1 MAFSSIS
8 AANAASSTSSIY
20 GNRNVITGL
29 ASGMDTESMIENAVS
44 GIKMKIANL
53 NKQSTKLTW
62 KQDAYRSIIDKM
74 VNFTQKYTSYASS
87 TNLASQSFFNSAS
100 KVTANGEFADK
111 ISATGRTSS
120 DVKILGVQRLATSAT
135 YRVSGLGGS
144 AAAEGAPSITAAN
157 AIDLNAKQRLSNVA
171 GSMTIKYGGS
181 RSFDI
186 DFDDLEIY
194 ENQGEFVDAINKKLG
209 DINVINSAGETVKA
223 SSMVKVEFT
232 YDGIVFSDRQ
242 NAGNSVGVTSVSGKL
257 ADTLGIDTSEK
268 PSVIKMAGNLVN
280 DEGTVGEYLSGK
292 EVTINLDGKQKTITL
307 PKYEKPEASK
317 EKDAAKSFVNG
328 IQEQL
333 DKAFG
338 KDKIKVSNEAAD
350 STGKEN
356 FKLKLETANGSTM
369 SISSKVGKPLGF
381 NSDKDATYV
390 DNSKTLGD
398 ILTKDRMAK
407 YDKSA
412 AEGDVREIAATETTP
427 AYHVDSKGHKVAK
440 DNDKWYRVDEDG
452 AFLHDFKMNGE
463 TVGQFSENTAM
474 ETVINTINNSAAG
487 VNVSYSKTTNEFLLT
502 AKESGS
508 VGKIEFDN
516 DFAKDLFVGENV
528 SEEELAKR
536 YTEGQDAV
544 LSMEVN
550 GKTYDGITRSSNSFE
565 VDGLNITLKGTF
577 GEYTEGTNKLVSTD
591 AAKEKAV
598 TFTSGTDTD
607 KVVDTIKS
615 FVEDYNAMVTEIKDA
630 YTTMPAYKNKS
641 SYTKYEPLT
650 EEEAE
655 GMTETAIKNYEEK
668 AKQGILFGDRNLN
681 ALYNKLRSN
690 ISSNAIDG
698 SNLNDIG
705 LSTSYSN
712 GITTL
717 SLDESKLRAVLESN
731 PDRVKEA
738 FTKTVEGGASSNG
751 LMANLKTTLDTYAKT
766 TGDKGILIREA
777 GSPRAPA
784 SLNDNALQ
792 KQMDRLQTQID
803 KWTNKYS
810 DKIDYYTSQ
819 FSKLE
824 QLIAQM
830 NSQSSALAGLMGG
843 YGGSY

>member
-74 VNFTQKYTSYASS
+74 VNFTQKYTSYASN
-87 TNLASQSFFNSAS
+87 TNLSSQSFFNSAS
-100 KVTANGEFADK
+100 KVTTGGENKDR
-111 ISATGRTSS
+111 ISATGKTSS
-120 DVKILGVQRLATSAT
+120 DIKILGVQKLATSAT

-144 AAAEGAPSITAAN
+144 SSENPSITAAN

-171 GSMTIKYGGS
+171 GSMTIKYGGA

-186 DFDDLEIY
+186 DFGELDIY
-194 ENQGEFVDAINKKLG
+194 ERTEDFAKAIEDKLG
-209 DINVINSAGETVKA
+209 EINVTRSNGEVVKA
-223 SSMVKVEFT
+223 SDMVGVNVN
-232 YDGIVFSDRQ
+232 DGKIEFSDKQ
-242 NAGNSVGVTSVSGKL
+242 GAGNKVSISSATGKL
-257 ADTLGIDTSEK
+257 KETLGINPSDK
-268 PSVIKMAGNLVN
+268 PSVINTKDKALFSE
-280 DEGTVGEYLSGK
+280 DSTVGKYLSGK
-292 EVTINLDGKQKTITL
+292 EISITLDGKQKTIKL
-307 PKYEKPEASK
+307 PEY
-317 EKDAAKSFVNG
+317 KDGETDSESFVNS

-333 DKAFG
+333 NKAFG
-338 KDKIKVSNEAAD
+338 DGKITASNAAD
-350 STGKEN
+350 AGSGEL
-356 FKLKLETANGSTM
+356 KLKLETAGGSTM

-381 NSDKDATYV
+381 KSDKDATYV
-390 DNSKTLGD
+390 DNSKSLGD
-398 ILTKDRMAK
+398 ILDKGQWENYR
-407 YDKSA
+407 KSA
-412 AEGDVREIAATETTP
+412 AVGDVREIAATSTRD
-427 AYHVDSKGHKVAK
+427 AYNVDSKGHKVAK
-440 DNDKWYRVDEDG
+440 ADDGEWYRIDDKG
-452 AFLHDFKMNGE
+452 AFLYDFEMNGE

-474 ETVINTINNSAAG
+474 ETVINTINNSSAG
-487 VNVSYSKTTNEFLLT
+487 VNLSYSKTTNEFLFT
-502 AKESGS
+502 AKDTGS
-508 VGKIEFDN
+508 AGKIEFGEGL
-516 DFAKDLFVGENV
+516 AKDLFVGGEF
-528 SEEELAKR
+528 K
-536 YTEGQDAV
+536 EGTDAV

-577 GEYTEGTNKLVSTD
+577 GTYNDDGKIGDED
-591 AAKEKAV
+591 AINAAREKAV

-717 SLDESKLRAVLESN
+717 SLDESKLRAALESN

-738 FTKTVEGGASSNG
+738 FTKTVDGGASSNG